1 MRDLSSRGNDLVHVA
16 NNSRIAGLDGL
27 APKSRLLVNCRHV
40 ICRLA
45 ACRDDVRRR
54 LNEGGPTMAHRRPN
68 PCVIA
73 LAAALTIGL
82 SSGSRA
88 QSADSTKRATPMKSA
103 ATAAK
108 TAATKATS
116 AKRIK
121 VKKDSAAG
129 EVALPKRTDTAVVAA
144 DTTMRADTTARVDSM
159 TRPDSVARPDSATA
173 VVDTSTKVT
182 PVSTMDTTTAN
193 APPTMRRRH
202 FGSFY
207 VGLAGGTSVP
217 SGDVYNGYN
226 PGFNVSIPMGWQP
239 SGSLFGLRLDV
250 AYDRLTARSAFRN
263 NGQSATRVTLTN
275 GTYTTGG
282 TPATASGGTAS
293 TPVNTGGGY
302 YNGVATIANADA
314 ALASAMLDGKLTLP
328 VFGSRSPAS
337 LYAVAGGGLHYF
349 LNYAKTLALTNP
361 AAEQAKFAALHQAVT
376 AAAASGLPYSTSTY
390 SNSGY
395 SAVTRLGANGGA
407 GIQWAMGAS
416 DLFLEVRYVTVFTK
430 DRSTNYWPI
439 VLGVTWR

>member
-1 MRDLSSRGNDLVHVA
+1 
-16 NNSRIAGLDGL
+16 
-27 APKSRLLVNCRHV
+27 
-40 ICRLA
+40 
-45 ACRDDVRRR
+45 
-54 LNEGGPTMAHRRPN
+54 
-68 PCVIA
+68 VIA

-88 QSADSTKRATPMKSA
+88 QSTDSTKRATPTKSA
-103 ATAAK
+103 ASAAK

-144 DTTMRADTTARVDSM
+144 GTAMRADTTARVDMTARADSM
-159 TRPDSVARPDSATA
+159 TRPDSIARPDSATA
-173 VVDTSTKVT
+173 VMDTSTKVT
-182 PVSTMDTTTAN
+182 PVSTMDTTTTAN
-193 APPTMRRRH
+193 AAPTMRRRH

-217 SGDVYNGYN
+217 SGDIYNGYN

-263 NGQSATRVTLTN
+263 NGQSATKVTLTN

-282 TPATASGGTAS
+282 TPSTASGGTTN

-302 YNGVATIANADA
+302 YNGVATLANADA

-328 VFGSRSPAS
+328 VFGRRSPAS

-407 GIQWAMGAS
+407 GIQWAMGAN
-416 DLFLEVRYVTVFTK
+416 DLFLETRYVTVFTK